1 MKGRILYV
9 IGSLDV
15 GGAERHVTQVS
26 IKLKER
32 GWEPEFFVLT
42 MGGPLT
48 DNLKRC
54 GIPIYGVRLPT
65 WVVKLV
71 SNARLRA
78 RLTLLL
84 TSIVLIKT
92 IWLRRP
98 TVLHFFLPAAY
109 IIGGLV
115 SLFAIVP
122 TRIMS
127 RRSLNH
133 YQSAYPIST
142 KIELFLHSRMDMVC
156 GNSLAVLKDLE
167 DEGVDEKHL
176 RLIYNGIDMAS
187 FTGPFDRSKERIQ
200 KEIPERSFVFVLVA
214 NLIPYKGHADL
225 IEALARIKDDLPE
238 HWLLLCLGRDDGIG
252 ASLKAHA
259 EKLGLN
265 EHIRFLGSRPDV
277 NDFLRLADVGLLCS
291 HEEGF
296 SNAILECMA
305 AGLPMVVTD
314 VGGNAEAVVD
324 GETGYV
330 VPAHSPESLAD
341 AILRMNKQGELI
353 RMGAK
358 ARQRAEELFSMT
370 ACIDG
375 YEAMYR
381 EMGARPNDANVEIQ

>member
-15 GGAERHVTQVS
+15 GGAERHLTQVS

-32 GWEPEFFVLT
+32 GWEPEFFVLS

-48 DNLKRC
+48 ENLKNC
-54 GIPIYGVRLPT
+54 GIPIYGVRLPI
-65 WVVKLV
+65 WIEKLV

-98 TVLHFFLPAAY
+98 AVLHFFLPAAY

-115 SLFAIVP
+115 SLFAILP
-122 TRIMS
+122 ARIMS

-133 YQSAYPIST
+133 YQSAHPIST

-156 GNSLAVLKDLE
+156 GNSLAVLKDLT
-167 DEGVDEKHL
+167 DEGVEKRRL

-187 FTGPFDRSKERIQ
+187 FSRPLDRSKERIQ

-225 IEALARIKDDLPE
+225 IDALARIKNDLPE
-238 HWLLLCLGRDDGIG
+238 NWLLLCLGRDDGIG
-252 ASLKAHA
+252 ASLKAQA
-259 EKLGLN
+259 ETLGLN
-265 EHIRFLGSRPDV
+265 EHIRFLGSRRDV

-305 AGLPMVVTD
+305 AALPMVVTD

-330 VPAHSPESLAD
+330 VPAHNPELLGQ
-341 AILRMNKQGELI
+341 AILRVTRQGDIAE
-353 RMGAK
+353 MGAK
-358 ARQRAEELFSMT
+358 ARQRAENLFSMD
-370 ACIDG
+370 ACVDG

-381 EMGARPNDANVEIQ
+381 EMGACPNDANVDIQ

>member
-187 FTGPFDRSKERIQ
+187 FTGPFDRSKQRLQ

-259 EKLGLN
+259 ETLGLN

-381 EMGARPNDANVEIQ
+381 EMGACPSDASVESQ

>member
-1 MKGRILYV
+1 MKGRVLYV

-32 GWEPEFFVLT
+32 GWEPEFFVLS

-48 DNLKRC
+48 ENLKSC

-65 WVVKLV
+65 WIEKLV

-98 TVLHFFLPAAY
+98 AVLHFFLPAAY

-122 TRIMS
+122 ARVMS

-133 YQSAYPIST
+133 YQSAHPIST

-156 GNSLAVLKDLE
+156 GNSLAVLRDLA
-167 DEGVDEKHL
+167 DEGVEEKRL

-187 FTGPFDRSKERIQ
+187 FAGSFDRSKERIQ

-225 IEALARIKDDLPE
+225 IDALARIKSDLPE
-238 HWLLLCLGRDDGIG
+238 NWLLLCLGRDDGIG
-252 ASLKAHA
+252 ASLKAQA
-259 EKLGLN
+259 ETLGLN
-265 EHIRFLGSRPDV
+265 EHIRFLGSRRDV

-305 AGLPMVVTD
+305 AALPMVVTD

-330 VPAHSPESLAD
+330 VPAHNQELLGQ
-341 AILRMNKQGELI
+341 AILRVI
-353 RMGAK
+353 RRGDIAGMGAK
-358 ARQRAEELFSMT
+358 ARQRAENLFSMD
-370 ACIDG
+370 ACVDG

-381 EMGARPNDANVEIQ
+381 EMGACPNDANVEIQ

>member
-32 GWEPEFFVLT
+32 GWEPEFFVLS
-42 MGGPLT
+42 MDGPLT
-48 DNLKRC
+48 DNLKSC

-65 WVVKLV
+65 WVGKLV

-84 TSIVLIKT
+84 TSIVLLKT

-142 KIELFLHSRMDMVC
+142 KIEMFLHSRMDMVC
-156 GNSLAVLKDLE
+156 GNSLAVLRDLE
-167 DEGVDEKHL
+167 DEGVEENRL

-187 FTGPFDRSKERIQ
+187 FTGSFDRSKERIQ
-200 KEIPERSFVFVLVA
+200 KKIPERSFVFVLVA

-225 IEALARIKDDLPE
+225 IDALARIKGDLPE

-252 ASLKAHA
+252 ASLKAQA
-259 EKLGLN
+259 ETLGLN
-265 EHIRFLGSRPDV
+265 EHIRFLGSRRDV

-305 AGLPMVVTD
+305 AALPMVVTD

-330 VPAHSPESLAD
+330 VPAHSPELLGQ
-341 AILRMNKQGELI
+341 AILRVTRHGDIAGMGE
-353 RMGAK
+353 K
-358 ARQRAEELFSMT
+358 ARQRAEVLFSMA
-370 ACIDG
+370 ACVDG